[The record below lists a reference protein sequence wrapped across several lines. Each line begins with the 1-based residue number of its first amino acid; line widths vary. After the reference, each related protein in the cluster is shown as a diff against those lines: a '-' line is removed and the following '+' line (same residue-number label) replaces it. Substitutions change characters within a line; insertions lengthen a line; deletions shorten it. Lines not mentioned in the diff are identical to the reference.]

1 MNIAEFLLNLD
12 NKYNGHHQTTITGIP
27 LDKGLEICNAL
38 EEYDPKH
45 MYTCEVFTDGSY
57 TIYRKADRVIG
68 EKDDMIVLAV
78 EV

>member
-1 MNIAEFLLNLD
+1 MNIAELLLGLD

-27 LDKGLEICNAL
+27 LDKGLDICKAL

-45 MYTCEVFTDGSY
+45 VYVCEVFTDGSY
-57 TIYRKADRVIG
+57 SIYRKADRVLG
-68 EKDDMIVLAV
+68 EKEDILILGV